1 MATEPENNDPNVDA
15 DSETSMQGPHNRFV
29 LGYYGSPREA
39 QGLLEAQ
46 LPDTLKRVLKLEDL
60 VVENSHFI
68 DERMA
73 EVESDLLFRIPR
85 CDREDEDAYVYVL
98 WEHQRRRDSLMA
110 LRMWI
115 YMGMIYRLLANEDR
129 LLPGVKLPFVYPIV
143 LFQGT
148 EGWKKGLVLEDLI
161 DVEGLDPELHRW
173 VPRFEIDL
181 IRLDEDSPRI
191 RPEAPIARLG
201 LSLMRAVMNRKVG
214 EWLEENIEELN
225 LLYGDNRSPV
235 VLILSY
241 ALLSGAGLTTEEF
254 QTIINEKGDPKMKYE
269 TGSVAEQLVD
279 RNKKEI
285 VLRMIAKGMKDQE
298 ISEIVDLPLNAVAE
312 IRKDSQKNE

>member
-1 MATEPENNDPNVDA
+1 MRRFTFTCCGTTRFADGSANVDLHG
-15 DSETSMQGPHNRFV
+15 D
-29 LGYYGSPREA
+29 
-39 QGLLEAQ
+39 
-46 LPDTLKRVLKLEDL
+46 D
-60 VVENSHFI
+60 
-68 DERMA
+68 
-73 EVESDLLFRIPR
+73 
-85 CDREDEDAYVYVL
+85 
-98 WEHQRRRDSLMA
+98 
-110 LRMWI
+110 
-115 YMGMIYRLLANEDR
+115 YRQLANEDR

-161 DVEGLDPELHRW
+161 DLEGLDPELHRW

-201 LSLMRAVMNRKVG
+201 LSLMQAVMNRKVG
-214 EWLEENIEELN
+214 DWLEENIEERN

-254 QTIINEKGDPKMKYE
+254 QTIIHEKGDPKMKYE
-269 TGSVAEQLVD
+269 AGSVAEQMVEEAKAGKA
-279 RNKKEI
+279 REI

-298 ISEIVDLPLNAVAE
+298 ISELVDLPLNAVAE
-312 IRKDSQKNE
+312 IRKDSQSQSD